1 MTALPDT
8 FMPEGPLRHQ
18 RQVPLHH
25 IEAFEAGA
33 LRRTALRCGAAA
45 LLIAALGLWLVPVI
59 EGDALM
65 QLCKLAL
72 SAVLAMAM
80 AGVLMLI
87 GRGGIAGPEVHVN
100 TRTRRMTIIERDA
113 KGLVCSQIGHDI
125 DALGD
130 IVLRD
135 GLLTARC
142 GAGQPLVTLPV
153 SDPKVEAAL
162 MGLLAGRA
170 A

>member
-18 RQVPLHH
+18 RQVPLYHM
-25 IEAFEAGA
+25 EVAQTGT
-33 LRRTALRCGAAA
+33 LRRTAVSCAGAA
-45 LLIAALGLWLVPVI
+45 LLIAAIGLWLVPVI
-59 EGDALM
+59 EGDAMM
-65 QLCKLAL
+65 QLFKLAFSAALAVIGFMLL
-72 SAVLAMAM
+72 SRRRAA
-80 AGVLMLI
+80 
-87 GRGGIAGPEVHVN
+87 AGPEVHIN
-100 TRTRRMTIIERDA
+100 PATREMTIIERDA
-113 KGLVCSQIGHDI
+113 QGRESGEIRHDI

-142 GAGQPLVTLPV
+142 AEGQPLLTLPV
-153 SDPKVEAAL
+153 TDPRIGAAL
-162 MGLLAGRA
+162 RGVLIGRA

>member
-18 RQVPLHH
+18 SKVPLHH
-25 IEAFEAGA
+25 IEISETGA
-33 LRRTALRCGAAA
+33 LRRTGMRCSAAA
-45 LLIAALGLWLVPVI
+45 LLIAALGLWLVPAV

-65 QLCKLAL
+65 QLGKLAL
-72 SAVLAMAM
+72 SAVLAMTGA
-80 AGVLMLI
+80 VMLF
-87 GRGGIAGPEVHVN
+87 GRSGIAGPEVHVN
-100 TRTRRMTIIERDA
+100 TRTRRMTIIERDER
-113 KGLVCSQIGHDI
+113 GSVRSEICHDI
-125 DALGD
+125 DTLGD